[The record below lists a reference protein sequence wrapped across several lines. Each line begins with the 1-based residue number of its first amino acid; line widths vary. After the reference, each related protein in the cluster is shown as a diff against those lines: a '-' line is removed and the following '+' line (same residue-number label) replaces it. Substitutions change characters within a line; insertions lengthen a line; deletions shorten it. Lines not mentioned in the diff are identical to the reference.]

1 MKKKLLALAI
11 GSVLSAGA
19 QAALT
24 DILITEYV
32 EGQYTQNRAIE
43 ITNTGTDGFTFTD
56 NEGLAYYTNP
66 PGEDKDWGKISHQ
79 DGGNVLTGTT
89 IGAGETIVVIAPPHA
104 SYGSDVKD
112 AAESNGARVIT
123 SSSMK
128 FTGNDA
134 VAIVDMSDS
143 LKPPTQILDIIGD
156 IDKDPGLTDVT
167 MRRSKQ
173 EDGSNPTQQSV
184 YVKTD
189 WIAHVNNTF
198 DDLGINSLPE
208 AYIPFECL
216 DSEARTTIQAIQGEG
231 NTSPIQGEKVVVEA
245 IISHVATYPVKGIF
259 LAQETDNNPLT
270 SDGLFVTTN
279 ENTDSLIKGDKVCLQ
294 GIVVEDYGLTKLTS
308 QKEIHVKSNEA
319 EPIAVDIEIIESD
332 KDEYGFSFDTTLER
346 YEGMLVNL
354 PDDMDPNES
363 GKQDMRVSKT
373 ISFNFDTFRNNMV
386 FSYKRPNMQPNQEN
400 IAGSTEALKAMYEND
415 DFRLIVD
422 SAVKADDGR
431 IPYYPTFHTDAEDN
445 YIRIDDSVTD
455 MEGVISHSFG
465 DFTLVVTNEVD
476 KGNFK
481 HNTARKTSPDLSA
494 DTTDDSF
501 AIKVGT
507 QNLLNLFNSP
517 FGGSANQHGDNRG
530 ADSIAEYERQKAKL
544 VSAIRGLD
552 ADIVGLMEIENNG
565 YSDAGAIAELV
576 AAINV
581 DYDDNDPKDI
591 DSKYSTSKRYVFIGY
606 DKNGDTVLDEQD
618 SLGTDSIS
626 TGLLYRPAKVSLEST
641 KVIPMPQQHAPVI
654 VNDNNIVVKDGNG
667 SVLESGDNYQRDT
680 LAGTFIVNQTGK
692 RLTVAVNHLKSKG
705 STCWEEWAD
714 TEFKDYDGNV
724 VDVWKDDAPDADFQ
738 GACENFRVAAAV
750 QLGEELAKIG
760 GDTVIV
766 GDMNSYALEDP
777 MLVLTKNTTGK
788 TLTTARDTFIGKT
801 PQFND
806 AGNPVTV
813 TKTYGY
819 INAVSEKDAE
829 KGKSSWSYSYND
841 EIGSLDHLLI
851 SSSLSNRLIDAT
863 DWHINAAES
872 PLYDYN
878 IDYKGDTGAEDFYA
892 DSAYRSSD
900 HDSAIMSLSYKY
912 AETDGQAV
920 HVAITSGLIS
930 VPYSIP
936 AAANAQEGDIATITL
951 TPLRGS
957 DNVDMSD
964 VILPR
969 VTLTADDLSFVKLE
983 VYGVEASLYRA
994 TMQLERTTPAVLS
1007 SAATSSI
1014 VSGSSVSLE
1023 IEVAKQDSLT
1033 PEIVIPPSDN
1043 SGGSFSIFG
1052 VLSLLGLG
1060 FLRRKAK

>member
-11 GSVLSAGA
+11 SSVLSAGA

-32 EGQYTQNRAIE
+32 ESQYTQNRAIE
-43 ITNTGTDGFTFTD
+43 ITNMGSDDFTFTD
-56 NEGLAYYTNP
+56 NEGLVYFSNP
-66 PGEDKDWGKISHQ
+66 PGTDSDWKTINHQ
-79 DGGNVLTGTT
+79 DGGKVLTDTT
-89 IGAGETIVVIAPPHA
+89 IAAGETVVVIAPPHT
-104 SYGSDVKD
+104 SYGSDVRD
-112 AAESNGARVIT
+112 AAQNNGAKIII

-134 VAIVDMSDS
+134 VAIVDMSGS
-143 LKPPTQILDIIGD
+143 LTPPTRVLDIIGD
-156 IDKDPGLTDVT
+156 IDKDPGLQDIT

-173 EDGSNPTQQSV
+173 VNGTNPVQQSV
-184 YVKTD
+184 YVKND
-189 WIAHVNNTF
+189 WIGHAKNTF
-198 DDLGINSLPE
+198 DDLGINSLPN
-208 AYIPFECL
+208 AHIPFDCL
-216 DSEARTTIQAIQGEG
+216 DSDTRTIIQAIQGEG
-231 NTSPIQGEKVVVEA
+231 NTSPINGEQVVVEA
-245 IISHVATYPVKGIF
+245 VISAITAYPVKGIF
-259 LAQETDNNPLT
+259 LAQATDNNQLT

-279 ENTDSLIKGDKVCLQ
+279 EDTSSLAAGDKICLQ
-294 GIVVEDYGLTKLTS
+294 GTVVEDFGLTKLAS
-308 QKEIHVKSNEA
+308 QKEIRFKGSETK
-319 EPIAVDIEIIESD
+319 PTAVDIEVLESD

-346 YEGMLVNL
+346 YEGMLVRL
-354 PDDMDPNES
+354 PKDMDPNEA
-363 GKQDMRVSKT
+363 GNQNMRVSKT

-400 IAGSTEALKAMYEND
+400 IAGSTDALKAMYEND
-415 DFRLIVD
+415 DFRLIIE
-422 SAVKADDGR
+422 SAVKAENGR

-445 YIRIDDSVTD
+445 YIRIDDSVFG
-455 MEGVISHSFG
+455 MEGVLSHSFG
-465 DFTLVVTNEVD
+465 DFNLTVTNTIDED
-476 KGNFK
+476 NIT
-481 HNTARKTSPDLSA
+481 HNTDRKTSPGLST
-494 DTTDDSF
+494 TTDEGSF

-565 YSDAGAIAELV
+565 YGDAGAIAEFV
-576 AAINV
+576 AAVNV
-581 DYDDNDPKDI
+581 IYDDNDPKDI
-591 DSKYSTSKRYVFIGY
+591 DSKYSTSNRYVFIGY
-606 DKNGDTVLDEQD
+606 DKNGDTVLDDQD

-626 TGLLYRPAKVSLEST
+626 TGLLYRPAKVTLET
-641 KVIPMPQQHAPVI
+641 VKVIQMPQQHAPVV
-654 VNDNNIVVKDGNG
+654 VNDNNVVVKNSNG
-667 SVLESGDNYQRDT
+667 GILESGDNYQRDT

-705 STCWEEWAD
+705 STCWEEWNGVD
-714 TEFKDYDGNV
+714 FGTTEI
-724 VDVWKDDAPDADFQ
+724 WKDDAPDADFQ

-750 QLGEELAKIG
+750 QLGDELAKIG

-788 TLTTARDTFIGKT
+788 TLRTARDTFIGKT
-801 PQFND
+801 PQFNN
-806 AGNPVTV
+806 AGNPITV

-819 INAVSEKDAE
+819 INAVSKKDAE
-829 KGKSSWSYSYND
+829 AGKTSWSYSYND

-851 SSSLSNRLIDAT
+851 SPSLSNRLIDAT

-892 DSAYRSSD
+892 DDAYRSSD
-900 HDSAIMSLSYKY
+900 HDSAIMSLSYKHG
-912 AETDGQAV
+912 ETGGQAV
-920 HVAITSGLIS
+920 HVVVTSGLIK

-936 AAANAQEGDIATITL
+936 AAANAQDGDIATITL

-957 DNVDMSD
+957 DNVDMRD
-964 VILPR
+964 VVLPR
-969 VTLTADDLSFVKLE
+969 VALTKDGQSFVELE
-983 VYGVEASLYRA
+983 VYGADASLYRA
-994 TMQLERTTPAVLS
+994 TMQLERT
-1007 SAATSSI
+1007 SAALLSTATTTSV

-1023 IEVAKQDSLT
+1023 IEIAKQDSLT
-1033 PEIVIPPSDN
+1033 PTIVIPPSDN
-1043 SGGSFSIFG
+1043 SGGSFGIFG
-1052 VLSLLGLG
+1052 VLSLLSLG